1 MGIKAV
7 VFDFIGT
14 LAVVEEYSNEVCV
27 EKMYESLV
35 NDGFEVDYERFR
47 EVYGGVHRKYWLLRY
62 EKLRE
67 VTNAVWLS
75 ETLNQLGFATKP
87 EDEAMKKAINV
98 YFEDYLR
105 ALKPRPCALRTLRT
119 LSNTYSLGLV
129 SNFTYAPIIHAGLRK
144 LRLNPYFDVMLV
156 SQDVGWR
163 KPHPQIFEEALKRLK
178 RGAKETVFVGDSPIE
193 DIQGAKNVG
202 MKAVFIPSQFFTVE
216 DAEKSSPKSDII
228 LNSLCELPRVLSK
241 ILCNTAKS

>member
-14 LAVVEEYSNEVCV
+14 LAVVPEYSNEVSV

-47 EVYGGVHRKYWLLRY
+47 EVYGAVHHKYWLLRY

-87 EDEAMKKAINV
+87 GDEAMRKAVNV
-98 YFEDYLR
+98 YFENYFQ
-105 ALKPRPCALRTLRT
+105 AMKPRSCALRTLKT

-129 SNFTYAPIIHAGLRK
+129 SNFTYAPVIHAGLRK
-144 LRLNPYFDVMLV
+144 LRLNPYFDAILV

-163 KPHPQIFEEALKRLK
+163 KPHPKIFEEALKRLK

-202 MKAVFIPSQFFTVE
+202 MKAIFIPSQFFNTE
-216 DAEKSSPKSDII
+216 DANSASQHPDII
-228 LNSLCELPRVLSK
+228 LNDLCELPR
-241 ILCNTAKS
+241 ILPQM